1 MKGESVAYPMFE
13 DNGLTVDQR
22 YKEIQKQGLL
32 KVKLPYG
39 EPCWLATR
47 YADVRTVYGDR
58 RFGRVLGL
66 NRDAPGVWPGA
77 LAKNPTLLLNMDP
90 SEHTSLR
97 RLTAETFSPRRIE
110 RMAGWV
116 QRLVDELLDDMV
128 AQGKPADFVSV
139 FSSNLP
145 VRVLLRILGVPETEA
160 GEFRSMVDRAT
171 ALDADAQTREEAQ
184 QRTVAHIKGLIAER
198 RARHRDD
205 LLSELVD
212 ARDQGDR
219 LSEEELISL
228 CMALWHG
235 GFKTTLWQLGKT
247 VYTLLIHPQHW
258 QELLANQEL
267 LPAALE
273 ELWRWIP
280 SFKYGVPFVRW
291 ASEDVEL
298 SDGTLVRAGEPVLPE
313 ITVANR
319 DESAFPHGWELDF
332 HRVDPPTHLTL
343 AYGPHYCMGAHLA
356 HLQIKLTVQTLLRR
370 FPTLALAVPQNQ
382 VLWSKST
389 FMRSIEALPLTW

>member
-90 SEHTSLR
+90 PEHTRLR

-235 GFKTTLWQLGKT
+235 GFKT
-247 VYTLLIHPQHW
+247 
-258 QELLANQEL
+258 
-267 LPAALE
+267 
-273 ELWRWIP
+273 
-280 SFKYGVPFVRW
+280 
-291 ASEDVEL
+291 
-298 SDGTLVRAGEPVLPE
+298 
-313 ITVANR
+313 
-319 DESAFPHGWELDF
+319 
-332 HRVDPPTHLTL
+332 
-343 AYGPHYCMGAHLA
+343 
-356 HLQIKLTVQTLLRR
+356 
-370 FPTLALAVPQNQ
+370 
-382 VLWSKST
+382 
-389 FMRSIEALPLTW
+389 